1 MTSKTIWMLALAIG
15 FFVLH
20 FVSLLI
26 GDPQNHLL
34 VISSVWSA
42 ATILSE
48 SEEKDE

>member
-1 MTSKTIWMLALAIG
+1 MKNKTNWLLTFAIG
-15 FFVLH
+15 FFILH
-20 FVSLLI
+20 FVSVLI

-34 VISSVWSA
+34 VISSVWAA